1 MLVRAKCRDQIV
13 FAQRSSAEMIFEGLG
28 GHCALH
34 ARHPPQPET
43 RLRDRARN
51 TPDVPREN
59 ESS

>member
-1 MLVRAKCRDQIV
+1 
-13 FAQRSSAEMIFEGLG
+13 MIFEGLG

-51 TPDVPREN
+51 TPDVPRED